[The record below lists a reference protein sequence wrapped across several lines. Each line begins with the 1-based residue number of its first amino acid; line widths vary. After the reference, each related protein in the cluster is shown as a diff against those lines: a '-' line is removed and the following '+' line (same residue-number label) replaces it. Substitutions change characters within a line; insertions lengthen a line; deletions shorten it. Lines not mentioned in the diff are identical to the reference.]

1 MQQKITKLEINNF
14 IGITEATIEP
24 KKMTVI
30 SGKNGRGKTS
40 IVESIRAAF
49 RGASADKI
57 KIGATK
63 AEIFVST
70 DELEVRRRITAAGS
84 TVTVKKNGETV
95 TKPQAYLDGII
106 GDFSFE
112 PVKFFTM
119 SPKEQT
125 EYLLKAIPVKATIE
139 QLKTWSRSLL
149 SAVDGLATRHGLEAI
164 SMAGEMLYDQR
175 AADNSR
181 VKTLEATIAETESRL
196 PESVR
201 DFKPED
207 LQTVMEQINTSRELN
222 QERAR
227 LLAKKDELTGEE
239 GMTSEEIESI
249 QVKIDDKKAQFNSIE
264 DTASRIFL
272 IPLEPLE
279 NQRAEMVKALAEID
293 EKIANARNNNQRKT
307 DSATKLKY
315 LSESMEDLSKYL
327 EAAKSK
333 MEELKVQQK
342 NLDLAATA
350 ITPMELAPLEAK
362 LSQLRE
368 AQGYQRDLGR
378 LDDMRNELKAVR
390 KSAEDK
396 DKAVKTL
403 QTVAPAELLAAAQM
417 PVDGLAYS
425 AGQFTLNGVPIQNL
439 STSQKVRLA
448 VSVTRNL
455 NKDYS
460 VKAICLDGFES
471 LDTETQKAFMTEAAS
486 DDFQYFITK
495 VSDMDMDITTS
506 NPKEEQEAR
515 KI

>member
-57 KIGATK
+57 KLGATK

-119 SPKEQT
+119 NPKEQT
-125 EYLLKAIPVKATIE
+125 EYLLKAIPVKATLE
-139 QLKTWSRSLL
+139 QLKTWSRGLL
-149 SAVDGLATRHGLEAI
+149 KDIEAALPLHGLEAI
-164 SMAGEMLYDQR
+164 ATAAEAMYTLR
-175 AADNSR
+175 ATDNSR
-181 VKTLEATIAETESRL
+181 VKTLEAAIAETESRL
-196 PESVR
+196 PESVK

-207 LQTVMEQINTSRELN
+207 LQTVMEQINTSKELN

-239 GMTSEEIESI
+239 GLTFEEIEAMEA
-249 QVKIDDKKAQFNSIE
+249 KIDSKKKSLARMEEEHASIKIMDLSSMEKERAELKEKLRTIEEDISRTQANNQKKADAYTHISYLTKEIE
-264 DTASRIFL
+264 ETG
-272 IPLEPLE
+272 
-279 NQRAEMVKALAEID
+279 
-293 EKIANARNNNQRKT
+293 
-307 DSATKLKY
+307 KY
-315 LSESMEDLSKYL
+315 LDK
-327 EAAKSK
+327 AKSK
-333 MEELKVQQK
+333 MEDLKEQQST
-342 NLDLAATA
+342 LDLAANA
-350 ITPMELAPLEAK
+350 IKPLELAPLEAK

-378 LDDMRNELKAVR
+378 LEDMRAELKTVR

-403 QTVAPAELLAAAQM
+403 QTVAPAELLAAAKM

-471 LDTETQKAFMTEAAS
+471 LDTETQKAFMSEAEA